1 MSCIKGVLIHHLSK
15 THYLRTIDEIES
27 FKLENSILDSNYLC
41 INGVRLVDLESIKNA
56 KSGGEYWFIPRMR
69 GGIGMD
75 AIFDPVLS
83 ILDVVLG
90 PIAMP
95 VKTVVAVFI
104 FLIKLIIWFGQF
116 LVWLVQFILFMFE
129 TLVEMPKDFF
139 KSIIAIVASVLL
151 AIPQTVINIIKSS
164 SELFLKYV
172 VSGFWGWDKVP
183 NSSDDYNKGKYWSKH
198 KGDDKGKCYVAEDGR
213 IPFTVLMGTIV
224 MPPIGVFMTLGLT
237 GWFHIFI
244 CTLLT
249 LAFYFPGLIY
259 GLMIVYA

>member
-1 MSCIKGVLIHHLSK
+1 MSYIKGVLIHHLGK
-15 THYLRTIDEIES
+15 THYFSTYNEFES
-27 FKLENSILDSNYLC
+27 FKFENSILEDYYFVSD
-41 INGVRLVDLESIKNA
+41 GVRLVDLESIKNA
-56 KSGGEYWFIPRMR
+56 RNGEYWLIPRLR
-69 GGIGMD
+69 GGIDMD

-83 ILDVVLG
+83 VLDIVLG
-90 PIAMP
+90 PIATP
-95 VKTVVAVFI
+95 VKTIVVVFI

-116 LVWLVQFILFMFE
+116 LIWMVQFILFLVDV
-129 TLVEMPKDFF
+129 LVEIPKDFF
-139 KSIIAIVASVLL
+139 KSILAITASVLL
-151 AIPQTVINIIKSS
+151 AIPQTVINIMKVTSNT
-164 SELFLKYV
+164 FMKYV

-198 KGDDKGKCYVAEDGR
+198 KGDDKGKCHVAEDGR

-237 GWFHIFI
+237 GWFHILI